1 MESCRDKTIDA
12 FNEYVN
18 GLKVQS
24 KAGTR
29 MSLSTFDSEGID
41 LVFDALRIAEAPKL
55 TRDTFV
61 PRASTPLFD
70 AVAATVARIDKVTLL
85 PDERVALAIL
95 TDGLENASRE
105 MTAEAVKSLLMDRQ
119 ERCNWLVQY
128 LGANQKAWEAGAQ
141 IGVAAAHSIAYAT
154 DHIGETMQSIASS
167 QRRYRSVEASKAR
180 MAASFTDRE
189 RASAKGK
196 KS

>member
-12 FNEYVN
+12 FNAYVD

-29 MSLSTFDSEGID
+29 ISLSTFDSESID
-41 LVFDALRIAEAPKL
+41 LVFGAKRIAEAPKL

-70 AVAATVARIDKVTLL
+70 AVAATVASIDKVTLL

-105 MTAEAVKSLLMDRQ
+105 MTAEAVRKLLMDRQ

-128 LGANQKAWEAGAQ
+128 LGANQDAWAAAAQ
-141 IGVAAAHSIAYAT
+141 IGVAAAHSIAYGT
-154 DHIGETMQSIASS
+154 DHIGQTMQSMATS
-167 QRRYRSVEASKAR
+167 QKRYRMANVSEARK
-180 MAASFTDRE
+180 MASFTDEE
-189 RASAKGK
+189 RASAKGQ